1 MMGISRKEKKQQR
14 IKPMF
19 LLIVKNSAMMVVI
32 NMEKLLKEKK
42 IFLVLTIF

>member
-1 MMGISRKEKKQQR
+1 
-14 IKPMF
+14 MF